1 MMVGKE
7 VRHSQGRVP
16 GEFPILVLLP
26 QEEKTDFS
34 ESQCNKFSLQPPRLP
49 LNSKN
54 SLVVTDE
61 DKSSG

>member
-1 MMVGKE
+1 MEEE
-7 VRHSQGRVP
+7 VRHSQGQVP
-16 GEFPILVLLP
+16 GEGEFPTPVFFH

-34 ESQCNKFSLQPPRLP
+34 ESQCNKFSLQLCRLP

-54 SLVVTDE
+54 ALVVTNE